1 MLKFENSETIFLD
14 WLHSYSLR
22 TFITEVKNSII
33 LVTTIYHTFSI
44 YPVSDLSLDWV
55 VYNNSCFPDS
65 HLARW
70 DQNVWRRMR
79 ILHTFYVIIFLINLT
94 WAVSV
99 VALTPQPRRLAV
111 RLGGEKLVWGSSVFA
126 VIPGASGNQ
135 FYNPHIIYSVSP
147 FKSQL
152 LKLFGASW
160 KLLWKLGLA
169 NNFSVVIQ
177 PYLLFIVDTWTD
189 WSKYVSFCPSS
200 LKIIVNIVSSFR
212 HPRSSSGFLAP
223 DVLVGDV
230 HHEVK
235 LCKLSAGLLLRRLP
249 RRLRNTKHVQ
259 VANLYIITWGRVTW
273 YKLATLEFFRKMMS
287 DGDFPLWLI
296 FPHIY
301 SSSYYSLTQNALQE
315 PVMSLKPLR
324 KRLDMMVYRIGLR
337 MELK

>member
-1 MLKFENSETIFLD
+1 MLKLSTLKRVTQFFRLA
-14 WLHSYSLR
+14 
-22 TFITEVKNSII
+22 TFIFCKNIYNRGKKFHFP
-33 LVTTIYHTFSI
+33 VTTIYHTFSI

-99 VALTPQPRRLAV
+99 VALAPQPRRLAV
-111 RLGGEKLVWGSSVFA
+111 RLGGEELVWGSSVFA

-160 KLLWKLGLA
+160 KFLWKLSLA

-177 PYLLFIVDTWTD
+177 PYLLFILDT
-189 WSKYVSFCPSS
+189 
-200 LKIIVNIVSSFR
+200 
-212 HPRSSSGFLAP
+212 
-223 DVLVGDV
+223 
-230 HHEVK
+230 
-235 LCKLSAGLLLRRLP
+235 
-249 RRLRNTKHVQ
+249 
-259 VANLYIITWGRVTW
+259 
-273 YKLATLEFFRKMMS
+273 
-287 DGDFPLWLI
+287 
-296 FPHIY
+296 
-301 SSSYYSLTQNALQE
+301 
-315 PVMSLKPLR
+315 
-324 KRLDMMVYRIGLR
+324 
-337 MELK
+337 